1 MTSLGQ
7 ATAKRAKA
15 LRRKRASAKFGIA
28 RSRSLPP
35 SMNLIWKISGSPEHV
50 GAKWLGSL
58 EHAEPVSPGRRH
70 ELHEGP
76 IVVGPTEV
84 PSAPM
89 TDEVRCLRR
98 QRFGGHR
105 VLRQLSRVRLG
116 TDAARQT
123 TVNGSDGTPADG
135 TDCMMPA

>member
-1 MTSLGQ
+1 
-7 ATAKRAKA
+7 
-15 LRRKRASAKFGIA
+15 
-28 RSRSLPP
+28 
-35 SMNLIWKISGSPEHV
+35 MNLIWKTSGSPEHV

-89 TDEVRCLRR
+89 TGRSALPATAAVWWTPRIAAIVTR
-98 QRFGGHR
+98 QAG
-105 VLRQLSRVRLG
+105 
-116 TDAARQT
+116 
-123 TVNGSDGTPADG
+123 N
-135 TDCMMPA
+135 